1 MRRTIIDEEVGTVDR
16 VLRFT
21 RESWAELKKVSWPT
35 KKQIW
40 YSTLVVLAL
49 TLAMA
54 AVLGF
59 MDFLLTAV
67 FSRIGS

>member
-1 MRRTIIDEEVGTVDR
+1 VDR

>member
-1 MRRTIIDEEVGTVDR
+1 MDR